1 MTDLPSW
8 LPDYLSNP
16 KLNTIGPR
24 FKLRGSCADPMTA
37 RSDFTAVILFYW
49 PPGYILSRASI
60 EAEHSRGGRLC
71 WEVVWLKE
79 EVAERRYQD
88 KQAARMSRFTHTNE
102 EGT

>member
-1 MTDLPSW
+1 MTTTMTDLPKW
-8 LPDYLSNP
+8 LPEGLDSA
-16 KLNTIGPR
+16 KLETIGPR
-24 FKLRGSCADPMTA
+24 LKLTGRDANPMSALEDFMVVVDFAD
-37 RSDFTAVILFYW
+37 

-88 KQAARMSRFTHTNE
+88 K
-102 EGT
+102 